1 MNKIKKYI
9 YMSIGF
15 LCVGLAYVG
24 FVTPGI
30 PFSIFLVIAA
40 WAFAKSSKRMEAW
53 LYNHPWFGKFLTN
66 WTKKRVFPTKGKYAM
81 LLVMA
86 STLAFTYYMTANIN
100 AVLWS
105 GGFMAMVAIW
115 AWRYPGSLEEHAR
128 RQKEG
133 KRIAWLK

>member
-1 MNKIKKYI
+1 M

-15 LCVGLAYVG
+15 LCVGLAYIG

-81 LLVMA
+81 VLVMA
-86 STLAFTYYMTANIN
+86 STLAFTYYMTANLN

-105 GGFMAMVAIW
+105 GGFMAMVAVW

-128 RQKEG
+128 RLRKAG
-133 KRIAWLK
+133 V